1 MQTSKYLD
9 KHGKGK
15 VEERRQEAAGKWSM
29 IRVNVAEKR
38 LLHFLYCISGKK
50 ITTFAA
56 AATFQANYCLD
67 LQKFILNAIVKP

>member
-1 MQTSKYLD
+1 MRVKPSFS
-9 KHGKGK
+9 
-15 VEERRQEAAGKWSM
+15 GKWSM

-56 AATFQANYCLD
+56 AATSKLASYVPSCQYYDIEVWSHARKKQQRRQA
-67 LQKFILNAIVKP
+67 V

>member
-1 MQTSKYLD
+1 MVGVNPFNHLLCFSKYFV

-56 AATFQANYCLD
+56 AATF
-67 LQKFILNAIVKP
+67 